1 MFSALLGISFA
12 PFTLFDCRILVPLLS
27 PAAKRARFLQ
37 LGTDEWYLDEI
48 KREYSDPDDK
58 GYAREDVGDYIRK
71 VLRGY
76 AEADFE
82 YLGLHLPGAPDEVQP
97 GTEVEEEYIPTRLN
111 YKPDWLELNPRVAN
125 YSTFRLYHW
134 LKNCQHWDTK
144 VHTNSIHW
152 RNVIETEEL
161 ETESYLALA
170 PFRKPEIV
178 PFLTEEA
185 QEELDYLDDQDEEA
199 SSIFLDLELKYHRVE
214 GLNKF
219 IEDYR
224 PIPTYK
230 GGNKIKIPVIQW
242 YLSRKIEE
250 WVAFGGERL
259 LDQGHYLA
267 ESKKNNKFKREFYW
281 DLWQDLDN
289 LRAAATAVTTV
300 ATYLERAYLE
310 SKGIQRERVQ
320 SFDTQT

>member
-1 MFSALLGISFA
+1 M
-12 PFTLFDCRILVPLLS
+12 PLLS
-27 PAAKRARFLQ
+27 PAAKRARLLQ

-48 KREYSDPDDK
+48 MREYSDPDDK
-58 GYAREDVGDYIRK
+58 GYAR
-71 VLRGY
+71 Y

-152 RNVIETEEL
+152 RDVIETEEL

-199 SSIFLDLELKYHRVE
+199 SSIFLDLELKYHKVE
-214 GLNKF
+214 VLNKF
-219 IEDYR
+219 IEDHR

-230 GGNKIKIPVIQW
+230 VGTR
-242 YLSRKIEE
+242 SRYQSSS
-250 WVAFGGERL
+250 GT
-259 LDQGHYLA
+259 LA
-267 ESKKNNKFKREFYW
+267 GKLKS
-281 DLWQDLDN
+281 
-289 LRAAATAVTTV
+289 
-300 ATYLERAYLE
+300 
-310 SKGIQRERVQ
+310 G
-320 SFDTQT
+320 

>member
-1 MFSALLGISFA
+1 L
-12 PFTLFDCRILVPLLS
+12 
-27 PAAKRARFLQ
+27 LQ

-48 KREYSDPDDK
+48 QKEYSDPDDK
-58 GYAREDVGDYIRK
+58 GYAREDAGDYIRK

-82 YLGLHLPGAPDEVQP
+82 FLGLHLPGAPDKVQP

-111 YKPDWLELNPRVAN
+111 YKPDWLELNPRVAKN
-125 YSTFRLYHW
+125 STFRLYHW

-144 VHTNSIHW
+144 VHINSTHW
-152 RNVIETEEL
+152 LNVIETKEL

-185 QEELDYLDDQDEEA
+185 QEELDYLADQDEEA
-199 SSIFLDLELKYHRVE
+199 SCIYLDLELKYHKVE
-214 GLNKF
+214 GLNQF
-219 IEDYR
+219 IEEHR

-230 GGNKIKIPVIQW
+230 GGNKIKISVIQW

-259 LDQGHYLA
+259 QDKGQFLA
-267 ESKKNNKFKREFYW
+267 GSKKNKDKRKDKW
-281 DLWQDLDN
+281 ILKWVGVTDLK
-289 LRAAATAVTTV
+289 T
-300 ATYLERAYLE
+300 
-310 SKGIQRERVQ
+310 K
-320 SFDTQT
+320 

>member
-1 MFSALLGISFA
+1 LIVVF
-12 PFTLFDCRILVPLLS
+12 LVPLLS
-27 PAAKRARFLQ
+27 PAAKRARLLQ
-37 LGTDEWYLDEI
+37 LGTDEWYLDKI
-48 KREYSDPDDK
+48 KNEYADPDDN
-58 GYAREDVGDYIRK
+58 GYVREDVGDYICK

-82 YLGLHLPGAPDEVQP
+82 FLGLHLPGAPDEVQP
-97 GTEVEEEYIPTRLN
+97 GTEVEEEYIPARLL
-111 YKPDWLELNPRVAN
+111 YKPDWLDLNPRVAK
-125 YSTFRLYHW
+125 YSTYKLYHW

-144 VHTNSIHW
+144 VHINSTYW
-152 RNVIETEEL
+152 LNVIKTEEL

-185 QEELDYLDDQDEEA
+185 QKDLDYLANQDEEA
-199 SSIFLDLELKYHRVE
+199 SCIYLDLELKYHKVG
-214 GLNKF
+214 GLNQY
-219 IEDYR
+219 IEDHR
-224 PIPTYK
+224 PIPTYI

-250 WVAFGGERL
+250 WVALGGERL
-259 LDQGHYLA
+259 LDKGQFLA
-267 ESKKNNKFKREFYW
+267 GTYRKKNFKRELYW

-289 LRAAATAVTTV
+289 LRAEATAVSTV
-300 ATYLERAYLE
+300 ATYLERTYLE
-310 SKGIQRERVQ
+310 SKGIQRKRVQ

>member
-1 MFSALLGISFA
+1 M
-12 PFTLFDCRILVPLLS
+12 PLLS
-27 PAAKRARFLQ
+27 PAAKRARWLQ

-48 KREYSDPDDK
+48 KNEYADPDEK
-58 GYAREDVGDYIRK
+58 GYLREDVGDYIRK

-82 YLGLHLPGAPDEVQP
+82 FLGLHLPGAPDEVQP

-111 YKPDWLELNPRVAN
+111 YKPDWLELNPRVAK
-125 YSTFRLYHW
+125 YSTFKLYHW

-144 VHTNSIHW
+144 IHTNSIHW

-185 QEELDYLDDQDEEA
+185 QEALNYLADQEEEA
-199 SSIFLDLELKYHRVE
+199 SCIYWDIELKYHKVE
-214 GLNKF
+214 GLNLT
-219 IEDYR
+219 IEDHR

-230 GGNKIKIPVIQW
+230 GGNKIQIPVIQW
-242 YLSRKIEE
+242 YLSKKIEE
-250 WVAFGGERL
+250 WVALGGERL
-259 LDQGHYLA
+259 LDKGQNLA
-267 ESKKNNKFKREFYW
+267 DYSGNNKFKREFYW

-289 LRAAATAVTTV
+289 LRAQATAVTTV
-300 ATYLERAYLE
+300 AAYLGRAYLE
-310 SKGIQRERVQ
+310 STLIHKEESTI
-320 SFDTQT
+320 FDTQT